1 MILDS
6 RGANLL
12 ERPPKRWIRSL
23 AAADALLRVVLDVFA
38 ASESR
43 SRRNV
48 LVGSVHWSE
57 VSHLHA
63 YKPEHHGEPAL

>member
-23 AAADALLRVVLDVFA
+23 ASADALLRVVLDEEEDLLASGNDLRDFYYLFA
-38 ASESR
+38 
-43 SRRNV
+43 
-48 LVGSVHWSE
+48 GMFW
-57 VSHLHA
+57 
-63 YKPEHHGEPAL
+63 